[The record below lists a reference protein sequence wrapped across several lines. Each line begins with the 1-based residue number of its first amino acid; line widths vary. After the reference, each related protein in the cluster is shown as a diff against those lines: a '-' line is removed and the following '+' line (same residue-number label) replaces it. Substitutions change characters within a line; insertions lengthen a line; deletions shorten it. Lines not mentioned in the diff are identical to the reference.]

1 MNHPFIISEK
11 FIQKAKSIGFQDI
24 GFSKATFLEKEAIQ
38 LEKWLQQG
46 YHGEMNYMENH
57 FDKRLD
63 PRLLV
68 EGAKSVI
75 SLSYNYFPEKD
86 MSTEMPYKIAKYAY
100 GEDYHKVVK
109 DKLQLLIDFLKQEVG
124 DIHVRAFTDSAPIM
138 ERTWAER
145 SGIAWIG
152 KNTLALTKSKGSF
165 YFLAE
170 IICDIEFVY
179 TNPVKN
185 YCGTCTKCI
194 DACPTQALYE
204 PYKMDARKCI
214 SYATIELKNEII
226 PTEFKDNM
234 QDWMY
239 GCDICQDVCPINAR
253 ASAHQ
258 EKRFE
263 LDPKVSALSIKE
275 WDELD
280 KELFD
285 QLFKKSAIKRT
296 KFSGLKRNIEF
307 LNKKNK
313 KILS

>member
-1 MNHPFIISEK
+1 MNHPFVISEK
-11 FIQKAKSIGFQDI
+11 IIQKAKSLGFADI

-46 YHGEMNYMENH
+46 LHGEMKYMENH

-75 SLSYNYFPEKD
+75 SLSYSYFPEND
-86 MSTEMPYKIAKYAY
+86 VATTMPYKIAKYAY
-100 GEDYHKVVK
+100 GEDYHIVIK
-109 DKLQLLIDFLKQEVG
+109 DKLQVLVDYLKQEVG
-124 DIHVRAFTDSAPIM
+124 AIHIRSFTDSAPVL

-145 SGIAWIG
+145 AGIAWIG
-152 KNTLALTKSKGSF
+152 KNTLALTKTKGSF

-170 IICDIEFVY
+170 IICDVEFVY
-179 TNPVKN
+179 SDPVKN

-214 SYATIELKNEII
+214 SYLTIELKDEII
-226 PTEFKDNM
+226 PAEFKGKI

-253 ASAHQ
+253 SKAHQ
-258 EKRFE
+258 EDRFTIN
-263 LDPKVSALSIKE
+263 PTIAALSKSDWEDLNKE
-275 WDELD
+275 M
-280 KELFD
+280 FD
-285 QLFKKSAIKRT
+285 QLFAKSAIKRT

-307 LNKKNK
+307 LNMKK
-313 KILS
+313 